1 MSLKTIQMDPTHL
14 KISKQKKSKKV
25 IVPPSVM
32 VNQPNLRQ
40 ILLNKLLKHRK
51 TQKNDPQILN
61 NTFDSQCSM
70 DLTSPSVSVASVSAP
85 SLCAPSVSVAI
96 PATVLTTVPVTISE
110 GVSASPDK
118 PYGQDKPYGVLKN
131 GIKPTYKQWN
141 LSQKNLDRSEL
152 NPNDPI
158 PVSLQKEP
166 VKEHN
171 NESEKDHKKEHENES
186 KEMIQVEKE
195 YKKPVIVGKNKKN
208 KTVHVLIPCHKTRKL
223 RSDQGELY
231 KKTNLTTVKNYLKQH
246 KLMKVGST
254 APTNLIREIYEN
266 AKCFGDV
273 INTNKHNLLH
283 NFEKDD

>member
-32 VNQPNLRQ
+32 VHQPNLRQ

-61 NTFDSQCSM
+61 NSFDSQCSM
-70 DLTSPSVSVASVSAP
+70 DLVSSNVVASNVAIANPVSAP
-85 SLCAPSVSVAI
+85 
-96 PATVLTTVPVTISE
+96 TVLACDPVTVPVSVPVTISE
-110 GVSASPDK
+110 GVIQL
-118 PYGQDKPYGVLKN
+118 QDKPYGVLKN
-131 GIKPTYKQWN
+131 GIKPTYKQWS

-152 NPNDPI
+152 NPNDP
-158 PVSLQKEP
+158 VSIQKEP
-166 VKEHN
+166 EKEL
-171 NESEKDHKKEHENES
+171 EKEPKETP
-186 KEMIQVEKE
+186 QVEKE
-195 YKKPVIVGKNKKN
+195 YKKPVLVGKNKKN

>member
-51 TQKNDPQILN
+51 TQKRNDPQILN

-70 DLTSPSVSVASVSAP
+70 DLTASSAASSVSIANPMTVPSVP
-85 SLCAPSVSVAI
+85 MCA
-96 PATVLTTVPVTISE
+96 PATVPVSVPVSVPVTVLACAPT
-110 GVSASPDK
+110 VSDSVTPS
-118 PYGQDKPYGVLKN
+118 QDKPYGVLKN

-141 LSQKNLDRSEL
+141 LSQKNLDRSDL

-158 PVSLQKEP
+158 PVSIQKEP
-166 VKEHN
+166 VKEQ
-171 NESEKDHKKEHENES
+171 EKE
-186 KEMIQVEKE
+186 QEKE

-223 RSDQGELY
+223 RSDQSELY

-266 AKCFGDV
+266 AKSFGDV
-273 INTNKHNLLH
+273 INLNKHNLLH
-283 NFEKDD
+283 NFEKED

>member
-51 TQKNDPQILN
+51 TQKRNDPQILN

-70 DLTSPSVSVASVSAP
+70 DLTSPSVS
-85 SLCAPSVSVAI
+85 I
-96 PATVLTTVPVTISE
+96 PATVPTVLACAPATVLACEPATVLVSISDS
-110 GVSASPDK
+110 VSQSR
-118 PYGQDKPYGVLKN
+118 DKPYGVLKN

-141 LSQKNLDRSEL
+141 LSQKNLDQNEV
-152 NPNDPI
+152 NPEIVPI
-158 PVSLQKEP
+158 PVSIQKDPEP
-166 VKEHN
+166 KET
-171 NESEKDHKKEHENES
+171 
-186 KEMIQVEKE
+186 IQPEKE

-223 RSDQGELY
+223 RSEQGELY

-266 AKCFGDV
+266 AKSFGDV
-273 INTNKHNLLH
+273 VNTNKHNLLH
-283 NFEKDD
+283 NFEKED